1 MDEQPLGALL
11 DDLGIA
17 YDLAE
22 GELVSGA
29 VVLLKIVLPDG
40 RQRLALRCSEGMDWM
55 SKVGML
61 RVAERMESD
70 TTGAIGD

>member
-1 MDEQPLGALL
+1 MPDQPIGSLL
-11 DDLGIA
+11 DGLGIA
-17 YDLAE
+17 YTLEDD
-22 GELVSGA
+22 ELVSGA
-29 VVLLKIVLPDG
+29 IVLLKVALPDG

-70 TTGAIGD
+70 TTGAVGD